1 MCKKGLPST
10 QSMHLCIVFQVLLQ
24 SAPEKQIKETGGAH
38 LVLFIHPFNVFK
50 YRFSSR
56 GRARGASPP
65 TPDFSKPPPSK
76 MMPSMRCPPPPPIK
90 NETPHGAPPP
100 PQLKMKPHHLKNKLP
115 H

>member
-50 YRFSSR
+50 YRFSGR
-56 GRARGASPP
+56 GRARGASPLIH
-65 TPDFSKPPPSK
+65 DFSKPPPHQK
-76 MMPSMRCPPPPPIK
+76 
-90 NETPHGAPPP
+90 
-100 PQLKMKPHHLKNKLP
+100 
-115 H
+115 